1 MKNLV
6 TEDSI
11 VLTAQWTANTY
22 TVKFDANGGEGTM
35 EDQTFIYDTEQA
47 LTANTFTKTGY
58 TFAGW
63 KDAQGNT
70 YTDGQTVKNLV
81 AEGDI
86 TLMAQW
92 TKKADVKTGDI
103 DIRTFIVMAVLAMFS
118 LCGIAFVCLK
128 KRKEN
133 N

>member
-1 MKNLV
+1 M
-6 TEDSI
+6 
-11 VLTAQWTANTY
+11 
-22 TVKFDANGGEGTM
+22 
-35 EDQTFIYDTEQA
+35 
-47 LTANTFTKTGY
+47 
-58 TFAGW
+58 
-63 KDAQGNT
+63 
-70 YTDGQTVKNLV
+70 KNLV